1 MAVNLNSV
9 PNSVKMAAS
18 ALIIIGFVDLFIK
31 IYFRIGGLVDASNFT
46 AYLLSLAL
54 SAGEILSGYLIFYRF
69 KIGYLAGW
77 VYAMLELFVGVTS
90 LMNYFNVEGVTM
102 DPMYLGNL
110 FVGMLVVFALS
121 HKVVFRYCFRLDE
134 DKQREPVFRRQI
146 RTAATIVYEYGNF
159 HDVK

>member
-134 DKQREPVFRRQI
+134 DKQTE
-146 RTAATIVYEYGNF
+146 
-159 HDVK
+159 

>member
-18 ALIIIGFVDLFIK
+18 VLIIIGFVDLFIK

-77 VYAMLELFVGVTS
+77 VYAVLELFVGVTS

-102 DPMYLGNL
+102 DPMYLGNM
-110 FVGMLVVFALS
+110 FVGLLVAFALS

-134 DKQREPVFRRQI
+134 KEQTE
-146 RTAATIVYEYGNF
+146 
-159 HDVK
+159 

>member
-134 DKQREPVFRRQI
+134 KEQTE
-146 RTAATIVYEYGNF
+146 
-159 HDVK
+159 